1 MSETSETE
9 TEAQAKTQAPPQAP
23 MPRYVALVATAWIG
37 ADGRRTLIAPGQPL
51 PEEMS
56 EHDRQQLIA
65 AHAARDN
72 QQAQRQQRQ
81 QAAER
86 ERTGAAFE
94 AERAK
99 AVAARQSA
107 AAPAAPAKKKGATP

>member
-1 MSETSETE
+1 MSETSQSAAEVR
-9 TEAQAKTQAPPQAP
+9 
-23 MPRYVALVATAWIG
+23 MPRYVALVATAWID
-37 ADGRRTLIAPGQPL
+37 AAGRRMLIAPGQPL

-65 AHAARDN
+65 ARAARDN